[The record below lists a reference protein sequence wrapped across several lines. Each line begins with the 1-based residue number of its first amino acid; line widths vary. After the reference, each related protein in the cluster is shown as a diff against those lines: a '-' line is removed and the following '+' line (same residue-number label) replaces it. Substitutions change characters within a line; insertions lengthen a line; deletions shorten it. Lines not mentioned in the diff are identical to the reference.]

1 VSALFGDVCE
11 HEVLGVLAIV
21 FAGSRQFFDLDY
33 RTFLFLSLVRVRW
46 FRETTKS
53 YMFMLLDRER
63 EIGYTVLMNEQ
74 SVQYSEQNEADEA
87 AVPAQIAPAPMVERA
102 FRLLD
107 LLSVAEVGLTL
118 SDLARA
124 LNMSKGSIHGLLKT
138 LEGSGAIEQVE
149 DRRFVLGPRIYDL
162 AQTYIQRAGLRHFA
176 IPAMRRLASSTG
188 ETVCLGRI
196 EQKGVRIVECVVDEG
211 EQAGLHIAARR
222 GMRIPLLAGACGVVA
237 LTAWSVTQRENYLR
251 SHPLPR
257 FTAHSIAD
265 PQQFL
270 ARVEE
275 AACAGVSIDYEEYL
289 DGVNAVSTPIYGA
302 GGVLVALL
310 WIVGFASR
318 FKDEI
323 LERAAGQLREE
334 ATAISQSLGA
344 KSE

>member
-1 VSALFGDVCE
+1 
-11 HEVLGVLAIV
+11 
-21 FAGSRQFFDLDY
+21 
-33 RTFLFLSLVRVRW
+33 
-46 FRETTKS
+46 
-53 YMFMLLDRER
+53 
-63 EIGYTVLMNEQ
+63 MNEQ
-74 SVQYSEQNEADEA
+74 SVQYSEQNETDEE
-87 AVPAQIAPAPMVERA
+87 VTVTQIAPAPMVERA

-107 LLSVAEVGLTL
+107 LLSVTEEGLTL

-162 AQTYIQRAGLRHFA
+162 AQTYIQRAGLRHYA
-176 IPAMRRLASSTG
+176 LPAMRRLASSTS

-196 EQKGVRIVECVVDEG
+196 EQKGVRIIESMVDEG
-211 EQAGLHIAARR
+211 EQVGLHIAAWR
-222 GMRIPLLAGACGVVA
+222 GMRIPLLAGACGVVVLA
-237 LTAWSVTQRENYLR
+237 SWPVAQREHYLR
-251 SHPLPR
+251 AHSLPR
-257 FTAHSIAD
+257 FTEHSITD

-275 AACAGVSIDYEEYL
+275 VARTGVSVDREEYL

-334 ATAISQSLGA
+334 AMAISQSVGA